1 MKQFLR
7 SAFIVAATLAGTV
20 AITVLLF
27 QVIRPCRLA
36 AITALLFWGLSVPPV
51 LTYLALRYRA
61 SQRFWPSLGRALGL
75 WVLLAFVLSIEIPTL
90 FGAVGRARQ
99 SRAMAQLRA
108 LGRVYEA
115 KRQAGQLKPSR
126 SLGPIDPWQ
135 QAIIIE
141 STATQYV
148 LVSCGE
154 CGGSPERQDLFS
166 YSPGPTTN
174 FTSDIVFSN
183 GVFVSYPEGVQQ

>member
-7 SAFIVAATLAGTV
+7 SASIVLATLAGTA

-27 QVIRPCRLA
+27 QVIRPCRLS
-36 AITALLFWGLSVPPV
+36 AITALLFWGLSVPPA
-51 LTYLALRYRA
+51 LTYLALRCWA
-61 SQRFWPSLGRALGL
+61 SQRFWPSLGRAIGL
-75 WVLLAFVLSIEIPTL
+75 WVLLAFALSIEIPTL
-90 FGAVGRARQ
+90 FGAFGRARQ

-108 LGRVYEA
+108 LGQVYEA
-115 KRQAGQLKPSR
+115 KRVAGQLTPSR
-126 SLGPIDPWQ
+126 RLGPLDPWQ
-135 QAIIIE
+135 QPIIIE

-154 CGGSPERQDLFS
+154 CGGAPERQNLFT
-166 YSPGPTTN
+166 YSPGPTTS

>member
-7 SAFIVAATLAGTV
+7 SASIVAATLAGTV
-20 AITVLLF
+20 ALTVLLF

-36 AITALLFWGLSVPPV
+36 AITTLLFWGLSVPPA
-51 LTYLALRYRA
+51 LTYLALRCWA
-61 SQRFWPSLGRALGL
+61 SQRFWPSLGRALGI
-75 WVLLAFVLSIEIPTL
+75 WALLALALSIEIPTL
-90 FGAVGRARQ
+90 FGTVGRARQ

-115 KRQAGQLKPSR
+115 KRQAGQLTPSR

-141 STATQYV
+141 CTATQYV

-154 CGGSPERQDLFS
+154 CGGSPERKDLFS
-166 YSPGPTTN
+166 YSPGPTTS
-174 FTSDIVFSN
+174 FSSDIVFSN
-183 GVFVSYPEGVQQ
+183 GVFLSYPEGVQQ